1 MLGALRLHERSGARL
16 FAEAP
21 IAARNSPQ
29 VLLSV
34 TLLRTLLS
42 TATRRNL
49 GRLSLPDRGALSCA
63 VREIGRGYEE
73 GDPVALRLATFA
85 AIDLFAQR
93 TVEDPSSALL
103 LAYRFSLE
111 RDLRHCWP
119 RRAPPA
125 PAIAEFRTLEH
136 AIARGQKNL
145 AAQSIL
151 DLFALIL
158 PGLTPPSASPQ
169 REGRP

>member
-1 MLGALRLHERSGARL
+1 MLGALRLHERSGTRL

-73 GDPVALRLATFA
+73 GDPVALRLAMFA

-119 RRAPPA
+119 RRARSEA
-125 PAIAEFRTLEH
+125 VIAEFRTLEH